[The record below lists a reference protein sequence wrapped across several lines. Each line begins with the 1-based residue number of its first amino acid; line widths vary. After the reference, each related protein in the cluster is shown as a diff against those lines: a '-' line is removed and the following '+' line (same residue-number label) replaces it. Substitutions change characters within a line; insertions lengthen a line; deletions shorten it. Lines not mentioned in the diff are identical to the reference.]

1 MKAWIYD
8 EIALNGG
15 AGGEVFRAVFNGSG
29 FDAAELLAREAI
41 QNSVDAARPGQK
53 PEVTIATR
61 LLEGAEF
68 EAFWTSAGLDHL
80 AKRVDRLE
88 LPAGNVLSEKPLSLR
103 VLYIED
109 RGTTGLEGD
118 PTLHTSKLR
127 KLLMEIGGSRKVVEG
142 PNSGGS
148 YGFGKA
154 VYAGS
159 SRIATIFA
167 YSRTTDAKGEPL
179 SVLMGCAYHV
189 AHEYDGKETTGRG
202 FYGKSHQVEG
212 RGPRYDPF
220 IGAEADELAEK
231 LGMEREE
238 GNLGTTI
245 AIVDCELKAEEIKTG
260 IESSWWPRILKEGFR
275 VEVRDETNKK
285 HVPQPKKNPRIFPAY
300 WEAMELAT
308 AKTLVDAGRTKLVP
322 VSNGEGKALGKLGL
336 VVMKNVT
343 PEDLDDDETSDQRN
357 TIAMVRSTG
366 MVVWHHNR
374 RGNSFPPIAGV
385 FVADES
391 PEIDAILRRAEPPE
405 HNLWDEKASRLATD
419 VERKLVKA
427 IKDNCWRNLKDFQKK
442 VQPPKPQTGGQVSEL
457 EKMLGKIFGPSG
469 QKPPG
474 GEGKEATPIS
484 LRSTVAARPEADGL
498 VAAGQVELA
507 LAKKAQPTT
516 VRLRVE
522 LRVLDEQG
530 HMKDEIPL
538 KLKSG
543 PTLSPNGEA
552 LVGDF
557 ELDETDRLT
566 FDLESEVYDKEWT
579 VTFVPTVTPLTKE
592 EVE

>member
-41 QNSVDAARPGQK
+41 QNSVDAQRPGKK

-61 LLEGAEF
+61 LLQDAEYETF
-68 EAFWTSAGLDHL
+68 WEAARLDDL
-80 AKRVDRLE
+80 AKRADRLE
-88 LPAGNVLSEKPLSLR
+88 LPIGNVLSEKPTSLR

-118 PTLHTSKLR
+118 PKLHTSKLR
-127 KLLMEIGGSRKVVEG
+127 KLLMEIGGSRKIVEG
-142 PNSGGS
+142 PSTGGS

-167 YSRTTDAKGEPL
+167 YSRTHDATGQPL

-189 AHEYDGKETTGRG
+189 AHEFDEIETTGRG
-202 FYGKSHQVEG
+202 FFGTSHQVEG
-212 RGPRYDPF
+212 RGPRFDPF
-220 IGAEADELAEK
+220 IGDAADELAEK

-238 GNLGTTI
+238 GDLGTTI
-245 AIVDCELKAEEIKTG
+245 AIVDCELQAEEIKTG
-260 IESSWWPRILKEGFR
+260 IERSWWPRILKEGFR

-285 HVPQPKKNPRIFPAY
+285 HVPQPKKNPQIFPAY

-308 AKTLVDAGRTKLVP
+308 AKTLVDTERTKLVN
-322 VSNGEGKALGKLGL
+322 VTNGEGVALGKLGL
-336 VVMKNVT
+336 VVIKNVT
-343 PEDLDDDETSDQRN
+343 PEQLDDDDSSDQRN

-366 MVVWHHNR
+366 MVVWQHAK
-374 RGNSFPPIAGV
+374 RGNAFPPIAGV
-385 FVADES
+385 FLADES
-391 PEIDAILRRAEPPE
+391 EEIDAVLRRAEPPE
-405 HNLWDEKASRLATD
+405 HNLWDEKASRLTTD
-419 VERKLVKA
+419 AERKLVKA
-427 IKDNCWRNLKDFQKK
+427 IKDNCWRHLKDFQKK

-457 EKMLGKIFGPSG
+457 ERLLGKIFGPSS
-469 QKPPG
+469 QKPPS

-484 LRSTVAARPEADGL
+484 LSSTVVAHPDGDKL
-498 VAAGQVELA
+498 VAAGQVVLS
-507 LAKKAQPTT
+507 LAKNADPLK
-516 VRLRVE
+516 VRLSVQ

-530 HMKDEIPL
+530 HMKDPVAL
-538 KLKSG
+538 QLKSG
-543 PTLSPNGEA
+543 PALRAEEGA
-552 LVGDF
+552 LVGEF
-557 ELDETDRLT
+557 FLDETSKLT
-566 FDLESEVYDKEWT
+566 FGLESENYDKEWT
-579 VTFVPTVTPLTKE
+579 VTFLPVVTPVGME
-592 EVE
+592 DEA

>member
-1 MKAWIYD
+1 MRAWIYD

-41 QNSVDAARPGQK
+41 QNSVDAQRPGEK
-53 PEVTIATR
+53 PEVSMATR
-61 LLEGAEF
+61 LLEGAEY
-68 EAFWTSAGLDHL
+68 ETFWDAARLDDL
-80 AKRVDRLE
+80 AKRADLLE
-88 LPAGNVLSEKPLSLR
+88 LPLGNVLSEKPSSLR

-127 KLLMEIGGSRKVVEG
+127 KLLMEIGGSRKIVEG

-167 YSRTTDAKGEPL
+167 YSRTTDAKGQPL

-189 AHEYDGKETTGRG
+189 AHEFDGTETTGRG
-202 FYGKSHQVEG
+202 FFGTSHQVEG
-212 RGPRYDPF
+212 RGPRFDPF
-220 IGAEADELAEK
+220 TGNTADELAEK

-238 GNLGTTI
+238 GDLGTTI
-245 AIVDCELKAEEIKTG
+245 AIVDCGLNAEEIKAG
-260 IESSWWPRILKEGFR
+260 IERSWWPRILKEGFR

-285 HVPQPKKNPRIFPAY
+285 HVPQPKKNPQIFPAY

-308 AKTLVDAGRTKLVP
+308 GKTLVDVGRTKP
-322 VSNGEGKALGKLGL
+322 VNVTTGEGTTLGKLGL
-336 VVMKNVT
+336 VVIKNVT
-343 PEDLDDDETSDQRN
+343 LEQLDDDESSDQRN

-366 MVVWHHNR
+366 MVVWHHTKNLNR
-374 RGNSFPPIAGV
+374 FPPIAGV

-391 PEIDAILRRAEPPE
+391 KDIDAILRRAEPPE
-405 HNLWDEKASRLATD
+405 HNLWDEKASRLTTD
-419 VERKLVKA
+419 AERKLVKA
-427 IKDNCWRNLKDFQKK
+427 IKDNCWRHFKDFQKK

-457 EKMLGKIFGPSG
+457 ERLLGKIFGPSS
-469 QKPPG
+469 QKPPH

-484 LRSTVAARPEADGL
+484 LRSTVTARPEGGKL

-507 LAKKAQPTT
+507 LAKKAVPLKI
-516 VRLRVE
+516 RLSVT

-530 HMKDEIPL
+530 HMKDPVALQL
-538 KLKSG
+538 KAG
-543 PTLSPNGEA
+543 PGLTAEEDA
-552 LVGDF
+552 LVGEF
-557 ELDETDRLT
+557 FLNETSKLT
-566 FDLESEVYDKEWT
+566 FDLESEPYDKEWT
-579 VTFVPTVTPLTKE
+579 VTFLPVVTP
-592 EVE
+592 VEMEDEA